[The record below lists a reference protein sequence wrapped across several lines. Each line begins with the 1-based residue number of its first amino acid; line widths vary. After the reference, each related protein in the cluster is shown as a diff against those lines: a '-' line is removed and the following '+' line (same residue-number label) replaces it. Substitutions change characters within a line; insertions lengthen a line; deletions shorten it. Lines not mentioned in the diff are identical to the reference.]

1 MLPAP
6 RLFQTPPAQQN
17 SQTQRPSLLRSLRL
31 PLPRS
36 VRRPRPERLP
46 QLREEKKKLSD
57 KELTMYTT
65 LTAFIVFGCLVGAVL
80 LGRALRRLLPEDHVT
95 ADSRDTIKLAMGLV
109 ATMTAL
115 VLGLLVSSAKGA
127 YDTKR
132 SEVSQ
137 MAAKVAFL
145 DRLLSL
151 YGPEAAEARAGFH
164 EAVQEAVRQMWP
176 DEAGV
181 PAHLAPNTQ
190 AGNVVYVAVQN
201 LSPHDDTQRKLKE
214 QAITLATELGQLR
227 SLLAAQ
233 AAASISMPMLII
245 LVSWLVVIFLGFSV
259 LAPPNATVILALM
272 IAALAVAGAIFL
284 ILELDQ
290 PFICLIRISS
300 VPMLNALHQLGK

>member
-1 MLPAP
+1 MLRAP
-6 RLFQTPPAQQN
+6 EFFQTALAQQN
-17 SQTQRPSLLRSLRL
+17 SKTSRPSLLRNLRL
-31 PLPRS
+31 PVPSLLRHPLP
-36 VRRPRPERLP
+36 ECLE
-46 QLREEKKKLSD
+46 QLLEGKKKISD
-57 KELTMYTT
+57 KELTMNTT
-65 LTAFIVFGCLVGAVL
+65 LAALIVFGCLVGAVL
-80 LGRALRRLLPEDHVT
+80 LGRALRRLLPEDHLT

-132 SEVSQ
+132 SEVIQ
-137 MAAKVAFL
+137 MAANVAFL
-145 DRLLSL
+145 DRLFSL

-164 EAVQEAVRQMWP
+164 EAVEEAVRQMWP
-176 DEAGV
+176 DEASA

-290 PFICLIRISS
+290 PFGGLIRISS
-300 VPMLNALHQLGK
+300 EPMLNALSQLAK